1 MSDEPRSRV
10 IAAALSC
17 FAAKGFSATTIAEI
31 EAAAGLSPG
40 AGGTYRHFKSK
51 RAILDAVIDSVVEQ
65 DDVVLAPVPKSLK
78 GAARDALAN
87 MDRQRDV
94 FLLLLRDLDQFP
106 ELLERVIDRLITGPY
121 RVVAQRTAAV
131 APSIDAEAT
140 SALLLSALVNFK
152 LIEMLVGSRLGS
164 VSEDRIVAAWA
175 HLYSLVI
182 EGAKP

>member
-1 MSDEPRSRV
+1 
-10 IAAALSC
+10 
-17 FAAKGFSATTIAEI
+17 
-31 EAAAGLSPG
+31 
-40 AGGTYRHFKSK
+40 
-51 RAILDAVIDSVVEQ
+51 
-65 DDVVLAPVPKSLK
+65 VPKSLK

-140 SALLLSALVNFK
+140 SALLLGALINFK